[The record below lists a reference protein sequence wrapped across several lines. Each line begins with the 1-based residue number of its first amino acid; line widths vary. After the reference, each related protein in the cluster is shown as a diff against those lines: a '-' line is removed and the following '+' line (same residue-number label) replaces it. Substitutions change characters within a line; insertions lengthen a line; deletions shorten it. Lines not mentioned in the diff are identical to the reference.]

1 MGESQIQW
9 EQPQI
14 WSRMARNSTVQYKD
28 LPETVVQKRDS
39 QQIIDLIEQLERDL
53 KTTRKNAT
61 KER

>member
-1 MGESQIQW
+1 
-9 EQPQI
+9 
-14 WSRMARNSTVQYKD
+14 MARNSTVQYKD

-53 KTTRKNAT
+53 KTTRKNTT